1 MLRFATLCPVAER
14 RHTLSILTVLCFAIG
29 TPVFAQTSGA
39 ENYPNRAVRVVVPF
53 PPGGPTDTYARIL
66 ADNLQAALGQP
77 FVVENKA
84 GATGIIG
91 TSFVANA
98 PADGYTLLFASNSS
112 HVISSLLKPHRP
124 FDPVRDFR
132 PLSMLLYYSAY
143 FLLSNGVPAK
153 NVAELVALGK
163 AGPGKLNMGSVGTGS
178 AGHLVIE
185 MFNKVTGIGAV
196 HVPYKGAAP
205 AQVGLMAGEIHF
217 LFDSIAGSQA
227 LVDAGKLRGIAVT
240 GRERSPILPD
250 VPTLRESGYDGFED
264 LVVWLGMLAPAGTP
278 EPIAKK
284 LEAELMRIA
293 RLPDVSK
300 RIKESSSILVGGTG
314 QDFAD
319 AIRRETPVWD
329 SIIRTT
335 SDSATNR

>member
-1 MLRFATLCPVAER
+1 
-14 RHTLSILTVLCFAIG
+14 
-29 TPVFAQTSGA
+29 
-39 ENYPNRAVRVVVPF
+39 VPF

-66 ADNLQAALGQP
+66 ADKLQAAFGQP

-84 GATGIIG
+84 GAAGIIG
-91 TSFVANA
+91 TSYVANA
-98 PADGYTLLFASNSS
+98 PADGHNLVFGANTSQ
-112 HVISSLLKPHRP
+112 VISSLLQPQPP
-124 FDPVRDFR
+124 FDPLRDFR

-143 FLLSNGVPAK
+143 LLLNNDVPAK
-153 NVAELVALGK
+153 SVADLVALGK
-163 AGPGKLNMGSVGTGS
+163 AQPGKLNMGSVGTGS

-185 MFNKVTGIGAV
+185 MFKNATGISAV

-205 AQVGLMAGEIHF
+205 AQIGLMAGEIDF

-240 GRERSPILPD
+240 GNERSPVLPD
-250 VPTLRESGYDGFED
+250 VPTLKESGYGGFED
-264 LVVWLGMLAPAGTP
+264 LVIWLGMLAPAGTP

-284 LEAELMRIA
+284 LEAELMKIA

-300 RIKESSSILVGGTG
+300 RIKESSSVLVGGTG

-319 AIRRETPVWD
+319 AIRRETPVWA
-329 SIIRTT
+329 SIIKENNIRLG
-335 SDSATNR
+335 N

>member
-1 MLRFATLCPVAER
+1 MLRIVLTILCIAVA
-14 RHTLSILTVLCFAIG
+14 
-29 TPVFAQTSGA
+29 TPVVGQTSGA

-66 ADNLQAALGQP
+66 ADKLQAAFGQP

-91 TSFVANA
+91 TSYVANA
-98 PADGYTLLFASNSS
+98 PADGHTLVFGANTSQ
-112 HVISSLLKPHRP
+112 VISSLLQPQRP
-124 FDPVRDFR
+124 FDPLRDFR

-143 FLLSNGVPAK
+143 LLLNNDVPAK
-153 NVAELVALGK
+153 SVAELVALGK
-163 AGPGKLNMGSVGTGS
+163 SQPGKLNMGSVGTGS

-185 MFNKVTGIGAV
+185 MFKNATGISAV

-205 AQVGLMAGEIHF
+205 ARVGLMAGEIDF
-217 LFDSIAGSQA
+217 LFDSIGDSQA

-240 GRERSPILPD
+240 GNERSPVLPG
-250 VPTLRESGYDGFED
+250 VPTLKESGYDGFED
-264 LVVWLGMLAPAGTP
+264 LVIWLGMLAPAGTP

-284 LEAELMRIA
+284 LEAELVRIA
-293 RLPDVSK
+293 HLADVSK
-300 RIKESSSILVGGTG
+300 RIKESSSVLVGGTS

-319 AIRRETPVWD
+319 AIRRETPVWA
-329 SIIRTT
+329 SIIKE
-335 SDSATNR
+335 NNIKLGN